1 MQDVCAGR
9 STEVTLWTVEI
20 NLSRGEGI
28 CCPIAFSAFSGCHLL
43 VILSKC
49 RSMLACNHT

>member
-28 CCPIAFSAFSGCHLL
+28 CCPIAFSAFSRCHLL